1 MGLSKMYLLG
11 YNLGCAGGWAYVL
24 FLIATW
30 DQDKSVGSL
39 WSVIGTP
46 LTYVQTVAVLEVV
59 HSLIGLVR
67 SPILTTFM
75 QVASRIIVLWGATI
89 LSPAAQAEDWTL
101 TLMAASWCLVEV
113 PRYVNGRSAFVRR
126 LCGARAHVCTCVEC
140 MRCVCAGGRA
150 GGRAGA
156 WTPRFPGI
164 WSGPH
169 LETSAGK
176 AHV

>member
-1 MGLSKMYLLG
+1 MGVGKMYLLG

-30 DQDKSVGSL
+30 YQDKSVGSL

-113 PRYVNGRSAFVRR
+113 PRYVWGSLSFFSRVSR
-126 LCGARAHVCTCVEC
+126 
-140 MRCVCAGGRA
+140 
-150 GGRAGA
+150 
-156 WTPRFPGI
+156 
-164 WSGPH
+164 
-169 LETSAGK
+169 
-176 AHV
+176 